1 MYFITD
7 KIRNDICDSF
17 NNNTYI
23 PFLDLSVVSFPKDK
37 VIFEMMLVDYYNV
50 LLIKKKEVGLE
61 RGEIQILHLINSNPV
76 DRLINLMDDSE
87 FIVSALSGLM
97 AFNKLSKL
105 DRHDIIKR
113 IESLKEDNDLT
124 KRPLYKINTM
134 SNMPSYE
141 IKDLLCYYKNYI
153 EVNGKTSENHW
164 MSVETIIQYIEDMK
178 ENYKDKYEKCI
189 IDALITYYKNEK
201 YLSLANA
208 FATYY
213 EDQKYLRHMKD
224 KQKIWERFIFLK
236 GIEWLSKKQLLKAI
250 DNNSNFM
257 MEIISKYFYYESFS
271 DSIKELVNKDADKSL
286 SKKMQKKL
294 AKLKEED

>member
-153 EVNGKTSENHW
+153 EVNGESSKNHW
-164 MSVETIIQYIEDMK
+164 MSVETIVQYIEDMK
-178 ENYKDKYEKCI
+178 ENYNDKYKKCI
-189 IDALITYYKNEK
+189 LEAIVTYYKNEK
-201 YLSLANA
+201 CLGSVND
-208 FATYY
+208 
-213 EDQKYLRHMKD
+213 DQS
-224 KQKIWERFIFLK
+224 IWQRFNFLK
-236 GIEWLSKKQLLKAI
+236 RIEWLSKKRLLKVI
-250 DNNSNFM
+250 ERDDKFM
-257 MEIISKYFYYESFS
+257 TEIISKYFFYESLP
-271 DSIKELVNKDADKSL
+271 DTVKESAHEVINKSL

>member
-23 PFLDLSVVSFPKDK
+23 PFLNLSVVSFPKDK

-61 RGEIQILHLINSNPV
+61 PGEIQILHLINSNPV
-76 DRLINLMDDSE
+76 DRLINLMDDSGFME
-87 FIVSALSGLM
+87 SALSCLM

-105 DRHDIIKR
+105 DRHDVIKR

-124 KRPLYKINTM
+124 KRPLYKINIM

-141 IKDLLCYYKNYI
+141 IKDLLCYYKDYM
-153 EVNGKTSENHW
+153 EVNGESSKNHW
-164 MSVETIIQYIEDMK
+164 MSVGTIVQYIEDMK
-178 ENYKDKYEKCI
+178 ENYNDKYKKCI
-189 IDALITYYKNEK
+189 LEAIVTYYKNEK

-271 DSIKELVNKDADKSL
+271 DSIKELVNEDADKYL